1 MTHQDGFRVI
11 CLFIIVSILSAC
23 SPKTAKIVAKP
34 ATNTTTSPD
43 TTIENS
49 LLWEISGRNN
59 TKVSY
64 LFGTIHIIGK
74 EDFFFPTTTNTALSA
89 AQKVVFEINME
100 DMSDMGKQ
108 MGLLSKAMM
117 RGDTTLRDILSKP
130 DYSAVEQHF
139 NKIGMPLF
147 MLERMKPMFL
157 SIFAETGNDKLS
169 NGDMKSYEMEL
180 FEMAKKQK
188 KKIGGLET
196 AEYQLSMFDSI
207 PYREQADML
216 VKGIRSKSDG
226 KDQLQQMVNLYKQQ
240 NISALYNMIVKDTS
254 GIANHG
260 NLLLDN
266 RNKNWLPIM
275 EKMMTE
281 NPTFFAVGAGHL
293 GGEKGVITLLRKRGY
308 TVKPM

>member
-1 MTHQDGFRVI
+1 MSYSHGFRLFWSAIVI
-11 CLFIIVSILSAC
+11 AIFTAC
-23 SPKTAKIVAKP
+23 SPKIAQKAIVP
-34 ATNTTTSPD
+34 TPTFPT
-43 TTIENS
+43 TTIENA
-49 LLWEISGRNN
+49 LLWEISGNKI
-59 TKVSY
+59 TKPSY

-74 EDFFFPTTTNTALSA
+74 EDYFLPIRTNTALSA

-117 RGDTTLRDILSKP
+117 RNDTTLQQLLSKE
-130 DYSAVEQHF
+130 DYSAVNQHF
-139 NKIGMPLF
+139 TKIGMPLF

-157 SIFAETGNDKLS
+157 SIFAETGDDKLS

-180 FEMAKKQK
+180 FDIAKKQK

-216 VKGIRSKSDG
+216 VKGIRSKNNG
-226 KDQLQQMVNLYKQQ
+226 KDQLQQMVNLYKDQ
-240 NISALYNMIVKDTS
+240 NISALYNMIVSDTT

-266 RNKNWLPIM
+266 RNRNWVPIM
-275 EKMMTE
+275 EKMMTDTS
-281 NPTFFAVGAGHL
+281 TFFAVGAGHL

-308 TVKPM
+308 TVKSYK

>member
-1 MTHQDGFRVI
+1 
-11 CLFIIVSILSAC
+11 
-23 SPKTAKIVAKP
+23 
-34 ATNTTTSPD
+34 
-43 TTIENS
+43 
-49 LLWEISGRNN
+49 
-59 TKVSY
+59 
-64 LFGTIHIIGK
+64 
-74 EDFFFPTTTNTALSA
+74 
-89 AQKVVFEINME
+89 
-100 DMSDMGKQ
+100 
-108 MGLLSKAMM
+108 
-117 RGDTTLRDILSKP
+117 
-130 DYSAVEQHF
+130 
-139 NKIGMPLF
+139 

-240 NISALYNMIVKDTS
+240 NISALYDMIIKDTS